1 MQANQPQHVCIMG
14 CGRVGATLAERYFS
28 EGSEVSVIDINQD
41 AFLRLS
47 EGPLRDGAI
56 LGDGTEPSVLEKAG
70 IVGADI
76 FIAVT
81 NGDNRNIMAVQIAQR
96 RYKVKQAICRI
107 YDPMRHE
114 TYKQL
119 HVHSICPTL
128 RGAEEIYQVVSA
140 GAPTSGAP
148 RR

>member
-1 MQANQPQHVCIMG
+1 MQANQPQRVCIMG

-28 EGSEVSVIDINQD
+28 EGNEVNVIDVNQD

-47 EGPLRDGAI
+47 EGPLRDHAV

-70 IVGADI
+70 IEGAAI

-96 RYKVKQAICRI
+96 RYGVK
-107 YDPMRHE
+107 
-114 TYKQL
+114 
-119 HVHSICPTL
+119 
-128 RGAEEIYQVVSA
+128 
-140 GAPTSGAP
+140 
-148 RR
+148 